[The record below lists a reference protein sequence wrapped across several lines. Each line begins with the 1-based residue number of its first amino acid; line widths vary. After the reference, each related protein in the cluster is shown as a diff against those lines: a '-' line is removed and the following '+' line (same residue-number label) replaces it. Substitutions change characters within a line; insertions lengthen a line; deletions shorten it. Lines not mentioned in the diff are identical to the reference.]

1 VPDRLDRIRAWMESE
16 GATAAYVSDPIS
28 IGYLSGF
35 SSEPHERLLAL
46 VVREGAAVL
55 IVPGLEQE
63 SAAGAA
69 RGVEVRAWL
78 DGSDP
83 WREVSAALDG
93 TVKSAG
99 RLAVEK
105 SHLPLAAWERLLAI
119 AGGDSEPLDMTPP
132 IRAMRARKA
141 PEELALLERAARITD
156 QVTLRALAIAE
167 PGRSELEISS
177 EIGLLVAQAGARLS
191 FETIVGSGPNTAL
204 PHLRPGA
211 RQLRAG
217 DLVMVDCGAALEGY
231 KADITRTVVLGEPDQ
246 RQQEVFDAVLA
257 AHDAAASAVRAGV
270 TAGEVDEAA
279 RGVIRAAGLG
289 DFFIHRTGHGLGL
302 EAHEDP
308 SLDPGSATVLEA
320 GMVVTIEPGVYIAGW
335 GGVRIEDD
343 LVVEEQGGRSLTRA
357 ERGLK
362 PLPAG

>member
-1 VPDRLDRIRAWMESE
+1 VSDRLDRIRAWLESE
-16 GATAAYVSDPIS
+16 AATAAYVSDPVS

-63 SAAGAA
+63 SAASAA
-69 RGVEVRAWL
+69 RGVEVRAWQ

-93 TVKSAG
+93 KAAG
-99 RLAVEK
+99 RLGVEK
-105 SHLPLAAWERLLAI
+105 SHLPLAAWERLQAI
-119 AGGDSEPLDMTPP
+119 AGGDATPLDLAPT
-132 IRAMRARKA
+132 IRAMRARKTS
-141 PEELALLERAARITD
+141 EELALLERAARITD
-156 QVTLRALAIAE
+156 QVTLRALAMAE

-177 EIGLLVAQAGARLS
+177 EIGFLVAQAGARLS

-246 RQQEVFDAVLA
+246 RQQEVFDAVLE

-270 TAGEVDEAA
+270 TAGQVDEAA

-320 GMVVTIEPGVYIAGW
+320 GMVVTVEPGVYVPGW

-343 LVVEEQGGRSLTRA
+343 LVVEERGSRSLTRA
-357 ERGLK
+357 ERRLK